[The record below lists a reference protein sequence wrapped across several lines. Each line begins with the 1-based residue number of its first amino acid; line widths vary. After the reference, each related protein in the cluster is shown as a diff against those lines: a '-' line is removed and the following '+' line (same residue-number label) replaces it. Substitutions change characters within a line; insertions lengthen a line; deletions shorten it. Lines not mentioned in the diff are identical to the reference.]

1 MDNNGTIKTDR
12 TDPPFTE
19 EFPMIFEPSGESGS
33 QDSASESTS
42 AFNPSTPASSPGKVA
57 FDTETPTRTVIKV
70 LGVGGGGCNAVQSMV
85 GQGFE
90 GVEFYAINTDH
101 QALQRCKVPNRI
113 QIGENLTQGS
123 GAGALPSIG
132 EQAAREAEEKLREV
146 IDGADMVFITAGL
159 GGGTGTGAAPVIAE
173 IARSM
178 NVLNVAIVT
187 KPFHFEGT
195 QRMRRAEEGAKKLA
209 ENVDTMI
216 AILNDKLME
225 VVGPKTPLTEGF
237 EVANTVLA
245 QGIRA
250 ISDLISTPG
259 LINVDFRDVR
269 TIMGET
275 GGAVMGVGIGKGEN
289 RSVEAVRKAC
299 HSPLQEKIVI
309 DGARG
314 ILINITGPASIT
326 MHEINEATSLIY
338 EMADPEANVIF
349 GVVIDDK
356 MNDAMRVTIIATGF
370 GDDDDDG
377 GKEFRSAAR
386 EKLRPRTNPIV
397 SSPATTS
404 MMDSPSGQ
412 GAVQGSQAEAAE
424 EANLEPAILRK
435 RKAQPSSV
443 DFGSDDNPMKDWDTP
458 VTEDKDDEPLPSPSA
473 PSASQGA
480 APASGSSPADRPWSP
495 SGSSAPPS
503 PGQSGPAPESSERRT
518 PTGFVTNPFGRKPDE
533 PKSPTGPVMSDS
545 ETREDEAP
553 GPNDPYF
560 ETPALHRRR
569 RQRFFE

>member
-1 MDNNGTIKTDR
+1 MDDNGTIFTDR
-12 TDPPFTE
+12 TDHPTTE

-33 QDSASESTS
+33 QESASESS
-42 AFNPSTPASSPGKVA
+42 PFSPSSSNPPADRPASPGKVA
-57 FDTETPTRTVIKV
+57 FDTDVPTRTVIKV
-70 LGVGGGGCNAVQSMV
+70 LGVGGGGCNAVQSMI

-90 GVEFYAINTDH
+90 GVEFYGINTDH
-101 QALQRCKVPNRI
+101 QALQRCKIPNRI

-132 EQAAREAEEKLREV
+132 EQAAREAEDKIREV

-209 ENVDTMI
+209 EHVDTMI

-225 VVGPKTPLTEGF
+225 VVGPKTPLMEGF

-289 RSVEAVRKAC
+289 RAVEAVRKAC

-314 ILINITGPASIT
+314 ILINITGPSSIT

-370 GDDDDDG
+370 GDEDEG
-377 GKEFRSAAR
+377 EKAFRAPER
-386 EKLRPRTNPIV
+386 EKLRPRTNPLINPPTV
-397 SSPATTS
+397 EPATET
-404 MMDSPSGQ
+404 PV
-412 GAVQGSQAEAAE
+412 GAATAEKSE
-424 EANLEPAILRK
+424 DEANPEPAILRK
-435 RKAQPSSV
+435 RKAQPST
-443 DFGSDDNPMKDWDTP
+443 DFGSEDNPMRDWDRDTP
-458 VTEDKDDEPLPSPSA
+458 VTEDKDDEPLPSPGA
-473 PSASQGA
+473 ASASASESPGA
-480 APASGSSPADRPWSP
+480 APAAPSSEA
-495 SGSSAPPS
+495 
-503 PGQSGPAPESSERRT
+503 SERRT
-518 PTGFVTNPFGRKPDE
+518 PTGFVTNPFGRKTDE
-533 PKSPTGPVMSDS
+533 PRKPAGPVMSDS
-545 ETREDEAP
+545 EPKEEEAP